1 MEFAYDGGGLG
12 KGGTATLPSTAPR
25 SHKAGSTPPS
35 RCFSSSDET
44 TDVGDD
50 SGTPVSDDLGP
61 QAGHLKRRIEWVQID
76 LGDDA
81 ADADHYTSP
90 DERLRVAMSIQ

>member
-1 MEFAYDGGGLG
+1 
-12 KGGTATLPSTAPR
+12 
-25 SHKAGSTPPS
+25 
-35 RCFSSSDET
+35 
-44 TDVGDD
+44 
-50 SGTPVSDDLGP
+50 VSDDLGP
-61 QAGHLKRRIEWVQID
+61 QAGHFNGRIEWVQID